1 MKDKGHI
8 VIHLEELLH
17 QANMSKLQFSYKAEI
32 VPNQVTSYCKNKMK
46 RLDINILTRMCGVL
60 GCSIGDL
67 IEYIPPEN

>member
-1 MKDKGHI
+1 MRDKGHI

-32 VPNQVTSYCKNKMK
+32 VPNQVTAYCRNQRQK
-46 RLDINILTRMCGVL
+46 LDINILTRMCDVL